1 MVIPEEGK
9 QVAPVL
15 DAGPFVAAVAPHETL
30 EHPVDRVYRI
40 HRVLAV
46 RKALRLAR
54 RVNDSSHSE
63 FLHQQRM
70 ASFSVV
76 DHHAA
81 SLDVGHQS
89 CPDFVEGRLA
99 ESVGDEY
106 GFLPVGRR
114 EDAVD
119 VPRKPAKLLPVPEEE
134 IRRGDRKIG
143 LVGVKKL
150 THHDTV
156 LIVFQCIE
164 DLESPVSACGIGVR
178 VVY

>member
-1 MVIPEEGK
+1 MVVPEEGE

-15 DAGPFVAAVAPHETL
+15 DAGPFVAAVAPHEAL

-70 ASFSVV
+70 ASFAVV

-81 SLDVGHQS
+81 SLDVGAALTLS
-89 CPDFVEGRLA
+89 KEGLPNPSA
-99 ESVGDEY
+99 MSMVFSPSV
-106 GFLPVGRR
+106 
-114 EDAVD
+114 AV
-119 VPRKPAKLLPVPEEE
+119 KMQW
-134 IRRGDRKIG
+134 
-143 LVGVKKL
+143 
-150 THHDTV
+150 T
-156 LIVFQCIE
+156 F
-164 DLESPVSACGIGVR
+164 LESPRSFSPYLRKRSEGVTGR
-178 VVY
+178 